1 MPPPKVRRFFVFCG
15 SALNNIGGTPGYG
28 FYRRLHGSTSCP
40 NGPGYVREPLAALV
54 FKTIADPYIGRLNFF
69 KVIQGEIKA
78 DSVVYNAT
86 KERDEKIGQILVMRG
101 KEQQAVPE
109 AKNGDIV
116 AVAKLAVT
124 ATGDTL
130 TVKANPI
137 KLEEIVFPEP
147 TLGTAIEP
155 KSREMKTS

>member
-1 MPPPKVRRFFVFCG
+1 M
-15 SALNNIGGTPGYG
+15 
-28 FYRRLHGSTSCP
+28 
-40 NGPGYVREPLAALV
+40 
-54 FKTIADPYIGRLNFF
+54 
-69 KVIQGEIKA
+69 
-78 DSVVYNAT
+78 
-86 KERDEKIGQILVMRG
+86 
-101 KEQQAVPE
+101 PE

-155 KSREMKTS
+155 KSKGDEDKLSNSLQRLMEEDPTIRLEKNTETKQTILHTMGESHTDIIAERCSGIRRGKNDDAHTLPETIRARTRWKENIRRIRGHGQYGRLVANGTV